1 MAIQS
6 ITVRISDGIK
16 TVDYAPPRL
25 YDLTAV
31 IIDPRGTDAQ
41 KEVLDAIGILKAAGE
56 SFLGRSAPASA
67 VTVVASE
74 PAAEVKPRA
83 AKAAA
88 QKANKEA
95 AKPTVAPS
103 GGADELEDDLGET
116 KPAEDDL
123 GDEDFDAP
131 IEADAKP
138 VTDAE
143 LNDAAQAANR
153 RVGDPKAIREIINS
167 YNDDPTKVFQMR
179 QIPAA
184 KRAEF
189 IAKLEGLK
197 KA

>member
-31 IIDPRGTDAQ
+31 IIDPRGADAQ
-41 KEVLDAIGILKAAGE
+41 KEVLDAISILKAAGE

-67 VTVVASE
+67 VTVTASE

-116 KPAEDDL
+116 EP

>member
-31 IIDPRGTDAQ
+31 IIDPRGADAQ

-116 KPAEDDL
+116 EL

-131 IEADAKP
+131 IEADVKP